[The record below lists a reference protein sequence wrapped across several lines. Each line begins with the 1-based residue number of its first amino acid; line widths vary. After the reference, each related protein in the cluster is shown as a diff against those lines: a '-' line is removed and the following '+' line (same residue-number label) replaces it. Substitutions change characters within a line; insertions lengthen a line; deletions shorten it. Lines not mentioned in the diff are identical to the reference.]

1 MNITHTSIIN
11 SIFTNG
17 HYLTIFELDYYT
29 TSNHPRYIF
38 QDAVY
43 THEAVLG
50 ANGLLSYNP
59 VYTPVYT
66 SRAYEKYADAL
77 PEYQAFYDM
86 YQKTPD
92 PTTNVKSKAGFG
104 TEVSKMYFYEIA
116 KEVIGVNDT
125 NNIKFDEPTS
135 NSPAYVEIN
144 FFICG
149 HGYTACVYI
158 DINKYNKL
166 SGTIISN
173 IMDNN
178 NGNRHIT
185 GSGKFYISY
194 DVECGCSIGSDNSIY
209 NGKDPDMDDG
219 RNTFDFMN
227 EQGIPTDTVFRFIHR
242 KALDVFTRYFI
253 SKENKKNG

>member
-1 MNITHTSIIN
+1 MNFTHTSIIN

-29 TSNHPRYIF
+29 TSNYPRYIF

-43 THEAVLG
+43 DHVAVLG
-50 ANGLLSYNP
+50 ANGLLSYSP
-59 VYTPVYT
+59 VYTPLYT
-66 SRAYEKYADAL
+66 SRAYKKYEDAL

-92 PTTNVKSKAGFG
+92 PTTNINSKAGFG
-104 TEVSKMYFYEIA
+104 TEVSKMYFDEIA

-135 NSPAYVEIN
+135 NCPAYVEIN

-158 DINKYNKL
+158 STDKL

-178 NGNRHIT
+178 DGSKHIT
-185 GSGKFYISY
+185 GHGKFYIGY
-194 DVECGCSIGSDNSIY
+194 DAECGCSIGADNSIY
-209 NGKDPDMDDG
+209 TGKDHD
-219 RNTFDFMN
+219 MN

-242 KALDVFTRYFI
+242 KALDVFTKYFI
-253 SKENKKNG
+253 NKENKKNG

>member
-1 MNITHTSIIN
+1 MNFTHTSIAN

-17 HYLTIFELDYYT
+17 HHLTIFELDFYDT
-29 TSNHPRYIF
+29 TNHPRYIF

-43 THEAVLG
+43 MHGAVIGPDSVLE
-50 ANGLLSYNP
+50 YYP
-59 VYTPVYT
+59 VYEPIHT
-66 SRAYEKYADAL
+66 SRAYDKYEDAL
-77 PEYQAFYDM
+77 HEYQAFYDM

-92 PTTNVKSKAGFG
+92 ASTNIQDKAGFG
-104 TEVSKMYFYEIA
+104 TAISRMYFDEIA

-125 NNIKFDEPTS
+125 NNIRFDEPTS
-135 NSPAYVEIN
+135 NFPAYVEIN

-149 HGYTACVYI
+149 HEYTACIYI
-158 DINKYNKL
+158 YTDKL

-178 NGNRHIT
+178 DGSKHIT
-185 GSGKFYISY
+185 GNGKFYIGY
-194 DVECGCSIGSDNSIY
+194 DAECGCSIGADNSIY
-209 NGKDPDMDDG
+209 TEKDPDMDDG
-219 RNTFDFMN
+219 KNTLDFMN
-227 EQGIPTDTVFRFIHR
+227 EHGIPTDTVFRFIHR

>member
-1 MNITHTSIIN
+1 MNVTHTSIIN

-59 VYTPVYT
+59 VYTPLYT

-92 PTTNVKSKAGFG
+92 PTTNINSKAGFG
-104 TEVSKMYFYEIA
+104 TEVSKMYFDKIA
-116 KEVIGVNDT
+116 KEVIKLNDT
-125 NNIKFDEPTS
+125 NNIIFGEPTS

-158 DINKYNKL
+158 DINKSNSL

-173 IMDNN
+173 IVDNN
-178 NGNRHIT
+178 DGSRHIT
-185 GSGKFYISY
+185 GHGRFYVGY
-194 DVECGCSIGSDNSIY
+194 DAECGCSIGADNSIY

-227 EQGIPTDTVFRFIHR
+227 EQGIPTDTVFWFIHR

>member
-1 MNITHTSIIN
+1 MNFTHTSIIN

-43 THEAVLG
+43 DHVAVLG

-59 VYTPVYT
+59 VYTPLYT
-66 SRAYEKYADAL
+66 SRAYKKYEDAL

-92 PTTNVKSKAGFG
+92 PTTNIKSKAGFG
-104 TEVSKMYFYEIA
+104 TEVSRMYFDEIA

-135 NSPAYVEIN
+135 NCPAYVEIN

-149 HGYTACVYI
+149 HGYTACVYL
-158 DINKYNKL
+158 DTNKYNKL

-178 NGNRHIT
+178 DGSRHIT
-185 GSGKFYISY
+185 CSGKFYISY
-194 DVECGCSIGSDNSIY
+194 DAECGCSIGADNSIY
-209 NGKDPDMDDG
+209 TGKDHDMDDG
-219 RNTFDFMN
+219 KSTLDFMN
-227 EQGIPTDTVFRFIHR
+227 EQGIPTDTVFRFIHS
-242 KALDVFTRYFI
+242 KALDVFSKYFI

>member
-1 MNITHTSIIN
+1 MNTTHTSIAN

-17 HYLTIFELDYYT
+17 HHLTIFELDFYDT
-29 TSNHPRYIF
+29 ANHPRYIF

-43 THEAVLG
+43 MHGAVIGPDSVLEE
-50 ANGLLSYNP
+50 YYP
-59 VYTPVYT
+59 VYEPIHT
-66 SRAYEKYADAL
+66 SRAYDKYEDAL
-77 PEYQAFYDM
+77 HEYQAFYDM

-92 PTTNVKSKAGFG
+92 ASTNIQDKAGFD
-104 TEVSKMYFYEIA
+104 TEVSKMYFDEIA

-125 NNIKFDEPTS
+125 NNIKFYEPTS
-135 NSPAYVEIN
+135 NCPAYVEIN

-158 DINKYNKL
+158 DTNKYNKL

-178 NGNRHIT
+178 DSNKHIT
-185 GSGKFYISY
+185 GNGKFYIGY
-194 DVECGCSIGSDNSIY
+194 DAECGCSIGADNSIY
-209 NGKDPDMDDG
+209 AGKDHDIDDG
-219 RNTFDFMN
+219 KSTLDFMN

-242 KALDVFTRYFI
+242 KALDAFTKYFL
-253 SKENKKNG
+253 SKKNS

>member
-1 MNITHTSIIN
+1 MNFTHTSIAN

-17 HYLTIFELDYYT
+17 HHLTIFELDFYDT
-29 TSNHPRYIF
+29 ANHPRYIF

-43 THEAVLG
+43 MHGSVIGPDSVLE
-50 ANGLLSYNP
+50 YYP
-59 VYTPVYT
+59 VYEPIHT
-66 SRAYEKYADAL
+66 SRAYDKYEDAL
-77 PEYQAFYDM
+77 HEYQAFYDM

-92 PTTNVKSKAGFG
+92 ASTNIHDKAGFG
-104 TEVSKMYFYEIA
+104 TEVSKMYFDEIA

-135 NSPAYVEIN
+135 NCPAYVEIN

-149 HGYTACVYI
+149 HGYTACIYI
-158 DINKYNKL
+158 YTDKL

-178 NGNRHIT
+178 NGSKHIT
-185 GSGKFYISY
+185 GNGKFYIGY
-194 DVECGCSIGSDNSIY
+194 DAECGCSIGADNYIY
-209 NGKDPDMDDG
+209 TGRDADMDDG
-219 RNTFDFMN
+219 KSTLDFMN

>member
-1 MNITHTSIIN
+1 MNFTHTTIIN
-11 SIFTNG
+11 SIFING
-17 HYLTIFELDYYT
+17 HYLTIFELDYYAN
-29 TSNHPRYIF
+29 SNHPRYIF

-43 THEAVLG
+43 DHLAVLS

-59 VYTPVYT
+59 VYTPLYT
-66 SRAYEKYADAL
+66 SRAYKKYEDAL

-92 PTTNVKSKAGFG
+92 PTTNINSKAGFG
-104 TEVSKMYFYEIA
+104 TEVSRMYFDEIA
-116 KEVIGVNDT
+116 KEVIKVNDT

-135 NSPAYVEIN
+135 NCPAYVEIN

-158 DINKYNKL
+158 STDKL

-178 NGNRHIT
+178 DGSKHIT
-185 GSGKFYISY
+185 GHGKFYIGY
-194 DVECGCSIGSDNSIY
+194 DAECGCSIGADNSIY
-209 NGKDPDMDDG
+209 TGKDHGMDDG
-219 RNTFDFMN
+219 KNTLDFMN
-227 EQGIPTDTVFRFIHR
+227 KQGIPTDTVFRFIHS

>member
-17 HYLTIFELDYYT
+17 HYLTIFKLDYYT

-43 THEAVLG
+43 THEAVLV

-92 PTTNVKSKAGFG
+92 PTTNVKSNAGFG
-104 TEVSKMYFYEIA
+104 TEVSRMYFYEIA

-194 DVECGCSIGSDNSIY
+194 DVECGCSIGADNSIY
-209 NGKDPDMDDG
+209 TGKDHDMNDG
-219 RNTFDFMN
+219 KSTLDFMN

-242 KALDVFTRYFI
+242 KALDVFTGYFI

>member
-1 MNITHTSIIN
+1 MNVTHTSIIN

-59 VYTPVYT
+59 VYTPLYT

-77 PEYQAFYDM
+77 PEYQTFYDM

-92 PTTNVKSKAGFG
+92 PTTNINSKAGFG
-104 TEVSKMYFYEIA
+104 TEVHKMYFDEIA

-149 HGYTACVYI
+149 HGYTACVYL
-158 DINKYNKL
+158 DINKSNSL

-178 NGNRHIT
+178 DGSRHIT
-185 GSGKFYISY
+185 GHGKFYVSY
-194 DVECGCSIGSDNSIY
+194 DAECGCSIGSDNSIY

-227 EQGIPTDTVFRFIHR
+227 EQGIPTDTVFRFIHH
-242 KALDVFTRYFI
+242 KALNVFTRYFI

>member
-194 DVECGCSIGSDNSIY
+194 DVECGCSIGADNSIY
-209 NGKDPDMDDG
+209 TGKDHDMNDG
-219 RNTFDFMN
+219 KSTLDFMN

>member
-1 MNITHTSIIN
+1 MNVTHTSIIN
-11 SIFTNG
+11 SIFING
-17 HYLTIFELDYYT
+17 HYLTIFELDYYVN
-29 TSNHPRYIF
+29 SNHPRYIF

-43 THEAVLG
+43 DHVAVLG

-59 VYTPVYT
+59 VYAPLYT
-66 SRAYEKYADAL
+66 SRAYKKYEDAL
-77 PEYQAFYDM
+77 PEYHSFYDM

-92 PTTNVKSKAGFG
+92 PTTNIRSKAGFG
-104 TEVSKMYFYEIA
+104 TEVSRMYFDEIA

-135 NSPAYVEIN
+135 NCPAYVEIN

-149 HGYTACVYI
+149 HGYTACVYL
-158 DINKYNKL
+158 DTNKL

-178 NGNRHIT
+178 NGNKHIT

-194 DVECGCSIGSDNSIY
+194 DVECGCSIGADNSIY
-209 NGKDPDMDDG
+209 TGKDHCMDDG
-219 RNTFDFMN
+219 KSTLDFMN
-227 EQGIPTDTVFRFIHR
+227 EQGIPTDTVFRFIHS
-242 KALDVFTRYFI
+242 KALGVFTKYFI

>member
-104 TEVSKMYFYEIA
+104 TEVSRMYFYEIA

-178 NGNRHIT
+178 NGNIHIT

-194 DVECGCSIGSDNSIY
+194 DVECGCSIGADNSIY

-219 RNTFDFMN
+219 KSTLDFMN

>member
-92 PTTNVKSKAGFG
+92 PTTNVKSNAGFG
-104 TEVSKMYFYEIA
+104 TEVSRMYFYEIA

-194 DVECGCSIGSDNSIY
+194 DVECGCSIGADNSIY
-209 NGKDPDMDDG
+209 TGKDHDMNDG
-219 RNTFDFMN
+219 KSTLDFMN